1 MTRILTPYDTGARLE
16 PQLWPKGDAD
26 TFGLVDFDDD
36 ESHTVLT
43 VLTVHVERRGS
54 GYALHVRNLTATLT
68 MVGEAGEALM
78 VDATLLDGLPELLVL
93 ASRGRHDFERQVLCG
108 ETTPE
113 ERAAAGARW
122 EAAVRTADLLRELT
136 TDHP

>member
-1 MTRILTPYDTGARLE
+1 MTRTLTPYDTGARLE

-43 VLTVHVERRGS
+43 VHVERRGS

-68 MVGEAGEALM
+68 MVGEAGGPSWSTPSSL
-78 VDATLLDGLPELLVL
+78 T
-93 ASRGRHDFERQVLCG
+93 ASPSFWPSHPGGV
-108 ETTPE
+108 TTSSVKSS
-113 ERAAAGARW
+113 GARRRRKSGPRPMPAGRQQS
-122 EAAVRTADLLRELT
+122 EPRMCCMS
-136 TDHP
+136 

>member
-1 MTRILTPYDTGARLE
+1 MTRTLTPYDTGARLE

-43 VLTVHVERRGS
+43 VHVERRGS

-68 MVGEAGEALM
+68 MVGEAGEALV
-78 VDATLLDGLPELLVL
+78 VDAILLDGLPELLAL
-93 ASRGRHDFERQVLCG
+93 ASRGRHDFERQVLWG

-113 ERAAAGARW
+113 ERAAADARW
-122 EAAVRTADLLRELT
+122 EAAVRAADVLHELT
-136 TDHP
+136 RHRL